1 MMGINLEEHTL
12 FGKVSDIWSVG
23 FRSKNGLVEF
33 IKNVVMNMDMCDG
46 ENKNGYG
53 VMLQDVSNLHVLVS
67 NQDFPFESLSESQNK
82 NINLTASEDKCFVLG
97 YIWTSPNI
105 KRGNAGEAD
114 FHFIEYIDSRISG
127 LDIAKYMID
136 MYGDCNKACLL
147 PYNIAYGAD
156 KYWKKY
162 FEDEHDIETKAG
174 LEQLIADCELNP
186 SDIKWN
192 SLFDILE

>member
-1 MMGINLEEHTL
+1 L

-162 FEDEHDIETKAG
+162 FEDEHDIETKAE
-174 LEQLIADCELNP
+174 LKQLIVDCELNS

>member
-1 MMGINLEEHTL
+1 L

-97 YIWTSPNI
+97 YIWTSTNI
-105 KRGNAGEAD
+105 KRGNASETD

-127 LDIAKYMID
+127 LNIAKYMID
-136 MYGDCNKACLL
+136 LYGDCNEACLL

-162 FEDEHDIETKAG
+162 FEDEHDIKTKAE
-174 LEQLIADCELNP
+174 LKQLIVDCELNS

>member
-1 MMGINLEEHTL
+1 MEINLEEHTL

-67 NQDFPFESLSESQNK
+67 NQDFPFDSLSESQNK
-82 NINLTASEDKCFVLG
+82 NINLTASDDKCFVLG
-97 YIWTSPNI
+97 YIWTCPKI

-136 MYGDCNKACLL
+136 MYGDCNQACLL

-162 FEDEHDIETKAG
+162 FEDEHDIKTKAE
-174 LEQLIADCELNP
+174 LKQLIVDCELNS

>member
-1 MMGINLEEHTL
+1 MGINLEEHTL

>member
-1 MMGINLEEHTL
+1 MEINLEEHTF
-12 FGKVSDIWSVG
+12 FGKVSDIWSLG

-33 IKNVVMNMDMCDG
+33 IKSVVMNMDMCDG

-53 VMLQDVSNLHVLVS
+53 VMLHDVSNLHVLVS
-67 NQDFPFESLSESQNK
+67 HRDFPFESLSEGQNK
-82 NINLTASEDKCFVLG
+82 NINLTAASEDNCFVLG

-162 FEDEHDIETKAG
+162 FEDEHDIETKDE
-174 LEQLIADCELNP
+174 LKQLIVDCELNS

>member
-1 MMGINLEEHTL
+1 MMGINLSEYTE

-162 FEDEHDIETKAG
+162 FEDEHDIKTKAG

>member
-1 MMGINLEEHTL
+1 MEINLEEHTL

-162 FEDEHDIETKAG
+162 FEDEHDIETKAE
-174 LEQLIADCELNP
+174 LKQLIVDCELNS